1 MKRQI
6 VAAILFGLFFAAV
19 GFGALPEIIYKAT
32 EVGQGRWQYEYSV
45 ENKELSTAIEEFT
58 IWFDL
63 AKYDNLAVET
73 AEPLAS
79 QWDEVVWQPEP
90 VLADDGAYDA
100 MALNLGIQQGQKA
113 GPFAVSFDWLGDG
126 GPGSQFYEIID
137 PATFETIDEGWT
149 IPEPAT
155 LVLLGLGLLALR
167 KRHS

>member
-19 GFGALPEIIYKAT
+19 GFGALTEIIYKAT

-45 ENKELSTAIEEFT
+45 ENKELSAAIEEFT

-63 AKYDNLAVET
+63 AKYDNLVVET

-79 QWDEVVWQPEP
+79 EWDEVAWQPEP

-113 GPFAVSFDWLGDG
+113 GGFAVSFDWLGEG
-126 GPGSQFYEIID
+126 QPGSQFYEIID

-155 LVLLGLGLLALR
+155 LFLLGLGLLALR